1 VGYTFRLH
9 YGRSYT
15 ATLDARTC
23 ARTALV
29 WSETRNWGL
38 SALADTQSLRK
49 SHVRI
54 SVTHR
59 SP

>member
-23 ARTALV
+23 ARTALM

-49 SHVRI
+49 SQ
-54 SVTHR
+54 
-59 SP
+59 